1 VPGSITHRSLPEWF
15 LGNRVK
21 GHTRLS
27 RARWEGEDEF
37 EQAAAGFKA
46 LGAGVFTRHVKT
58 GDESPWPRPLW
69 KQIVDE
75 AHAQGLRIVT
85 YYWHMSE
92 AARAA
97 EHEDWVCKDADG
109 APIVDTRGT
118 NLDITGPYREVVL
131 ARLRRLAELGA
142 DGFMFDERHLPEAG
156 CWESALEAAWTA
168 ATGKPA
174 PRPDEADPLYRRFLD
189 FKARKI
195 EDTFA
200 YWRDAIEAEHPNVV
214 FFVSTTTI
222 PALTDREMTTRLA
235 RVADSAKNEYRLAV
249 APRLSK
255 NVFEDNPDLAVP
267 ADHVRQ
273 AVGWTVLR
281 DSADGRPPHIWVKGV
296 PNVDHAR
303 AAASS
308 LIAFGCIANM
318 DVDEQS
324 LLSRKDPSPGK
335 TPLDA
340 LRAAF
345 ALGRVVS
352 PHLAGAQPLR
362 WAALHFAERARN
374 ARGADYRRAWQEVL
388 WPLVGA
394 FQAVSEDGLPVGIVN
409 DFQLER
415 GELDGYRVL
424 VLADAAKL
432 TAGQRRAVAAFAGA
446 GGAVI
451 ENDPAW
457 AWSDSARQEAA
468 FSAFRAA
475 LRPHARSAP
484 LRVAGGPEGRYGV
497 AYRAVDRLVVAVTN
511 DFGWVQLTDRRN
523 IPDEVNPP
531 ASPAEGV
538 TISWGRGLAQLPRL
552 RAVEVVSGRTL
563 TVEAA
568 AGRFRVR
575 LPPFPHLALLVVSRS

>member
-1 VPGSITHRSLPEWF
+1 MRGSNHRSLPQWF

-27 RARWEGEDEF
+27 RNRWEGEDEF

-58 GDESPWPRPLW
+58 ADERPWPSTLW

-75 AHAQGLRIVT
+75 AHAQGVRIVT
-85 YYWHMSE
+85 YYWHMAE
-92 AARAA
+92 AAQAA
-97 EHEDWVCKDADG
+97 KHEDWVCKDADG
-109 APIVDTRGT
+109 AVISDRRGT

-142 DGFMFDERHLPEAG
+142 DGFMFDERHLPPEG
-156 CWESALEAAWTA
+156 CWGSALEAAWTA
-168 ATGKPA
+168 ETGKPA
-174 PRPDEADPLYRRFLD
+174 PRPDEGDRDYRRFLD

-200 YWRDAIEAEHPNVV
+200 YWRDAIKADHPNVV

-235 RVADSAKNEYRLAV
+235 RVADSSKNEYRLAL
-249 APRLSK
+249 APGLSK

-281 DSADGRPPHIWVKGV
+281 DSADGRSPHIWVKGV
-296 PNVDHAR
+296 PNIDHAR
-303 AAASS
+303 AAAGS

-324 LLSRKDPSPGK
+324 LLGRQDPAPGK

-345 ALGRVVS
+345 ALGNVAS
-352 PHLAGAQPLR
+352 PHLAGAPPLR
-362 WAALHFAERARN
+362 WAAVHFAEGARN
-374 ARGADYRRAWQEVL
+374 ARRASYRRAWQEVL

-394 FQAVSEDGLPVGIVN
+394 FQALSEDGLPVGIVN

-424 VLADAAKL
+424 VLADPAKL
-432 TAGQRRAVAAFAGA
+432 TAGQRRAVAAFADA

-451 ENDPAW
+451 KNDPAW
-457 AWSDSARQEAA
+457 AWSDPARQEAA

-475 LRPHARSAP
+475 LRPLARSAP
-484 LRVAGGPEGRYGV
+484 LRVAGGPEGRYGI
-497 AYRAVDRLVVAVTN
+497 AYHAADRLAVAVTN
-511 DFGWVQLTDRRN
+511 DFGWVQLSDRRN

-531 ASPAEGV
+531 APPAEGV
-538 TISWGRGLAQLPRL
+538 TISWRRGLLPVPSL

-563 TVEAA
+563 TVEVV

-575 LPPFPHLALLVVSRS
+575 LPPFPHLALLVVTRS